1 MSKSIYLSP
10 SMQENNTGAL
20 NYGTEET
27 RMNQIA
33 DIVQKVLKDYG
44 VDVYRNRPEWSLA
57 QAVNDSNR
65 VKPNLHFCIHS
76 NAGGGRGAEIYAYA
90 PGGEGEKAAM
100 LIYAEIS
107 AITPT
112 ADRGV
117 QFNPSL
123 YELRNTNAPAALVEV
138 AYHDN
143 AEDATWIMNNI
154 ESIGIA
160 LAKGV
165 LKYFGISYKDPKD
178 TQIDD
183 KILYRVM
190 AGSYSIKENAENQVR
205 DLKNAG
211 FDSVI
216 MIFNKS

>member
-1 MSKSIYLSP
+1 MSKSVYLSP
-10 SMQENNTGAL
+10 SMQENNVGVL

-33 DIVQKVLKDYG
+33 DVVQKVLQDYG
-44 VDVYRNRPEWSLA
+44 VDVYRNRPAWSLG
-57 QAVNDSNR
+57 QSVNDSNR

-90 PGGEGEKAAM
+90 PGGEGEKAAK

-138 AYHDN
+138 AFHDN
-143 AEDATWIMNNI
+143 VEDAVWIMNNI
-154 ESIGIA
+154 ENIGVA

-165 LKYFGISYKDPKD
+165 LKYLGITYVAAKNTSEVQKF
-178 TQIDD
+178 
-183 KILYRVM
+183 YRVQLG
-190 AGSYSIKENAENQVR
+190 AYADKANAESM
-205 DLKNAG
+205 LKKLNAAG
-211 FDSVI
+211 FEGFI
-216 MIFNKS
+216 KYE

>member
-1 MSKSIYLSP
+1 MSKSVYLSP
-10 SMQENNTGAL
+10 SMQENNVGAL

-27 RMNQIA
+27 RMNQIT
-33 DIVQKVLKDYG
+33 DVVQKVLQDYG
-44 VDVYRNRPEWSLA
+44 VDVYRNRPDWSLG

-65 VKPNLHFCIHS
+65 VKPNLHFAIHS

-90 PGGEGEKAAM
+90 PGGEGEKAAK

-123 YELRNTNAPAALVEV
+123 YELRNTNAPAVLVEV
-138 AYHDN
+138 AFHDN
-143 AEDATWIMNNI
+143 AEDAVWIINNI
-154 ESIGIA
+154 EYIGIA

-165 LKYFGISYKDPKD
+165 LKYLGITYEKPKN
-178 TQIDD
+178 TNESQ
-183 KILYRVM
+183 KLYRVQIG
-190 AGSYSIKENAENQVR
+190 AYTIKANAENQ
-205 DLKNAG
+205 LSKAQKSG
-211 FDSVI
+211 FTDAYIVYD
-216 MIFNKS
+216 